1 MLFQYAIETILLSC
15 WNKYFF
21 IEDSL
26 RFIILNYMKHNKYTK
41 EFPSSTAEIN
51 YHRIT
56 FSVVVC
62 YVPTMHKVM
71 FWLNVLK

>member
-1 MLFQYAIETILLSC
+1 
-15 WNKYFF
+15 
-21 IEDSL
+21 
-26 RFIILNYMKHNKYTK
+26 MKHNKYTK